1 MKKFNS
7 YNRTRELTTM
17 EQIFIEKGLRF
28 LLHRAKAGA
37 EELSEKRL
45 FELELLVKEL
55 NDTKTVKITP
65 YK

>member
-17 EQIFIEKGLRF
+17 EQIFIENGLRF

-45 FELELLVKEL
+45 FELELLVKDWHE
-55 NDTKTVKITP
+55 TKTVKVTP